1 MGCETPRLFKGKEI
15 PGCNGKCRSCL
26 RTARWRTS
34 ARIAAE
40 CFASEKNWFVTLTLR
55 RSMSDAT
62 GYKLVQR
69 WLKRLRKRLQPA
81 RVRYAC
87 VAEHGGSST
96 KRLHYHVVLHG
107 PMSLTERGIRKTW
120 RGGFSE
126 ATLVGSGD
134 ARRVARYSSKVA
146 GYTAKGTRFRFSQ
159 AYGSMALGLI
169 DGRIKLGEVLGDLY
183 SLGPVRVSVGGVNM
197 PRRMLPEPIFRP
209 FCPELLDDLKTMK
222 RSF

>member
-1 MGCETPRLFKGKEI
+1 
-15 PGCNGKCRSCL
+15 
-26 RTARWRTS
+26 
-34 ARIAAE
+34 
-40 CFASEKNWFVTLTLR
+40 
-55 RSMSDAT
+55 MSDAM

-69 WLKRLRKRLQPA
+69 WLKRLRKKMHPE

-96 KRLHYHVVLHG
+96 KRLHYHAVLHG
-107 PMSLTERGIRKTW
+107 PTWLTERVIRRTW

-126 ATLVGSGD
+126 ATLVASGD
-134 ARRVARYSSKVA
+134 ARLVARYSSKVA
-146 GYTAKGTRFRFSQ
+146 GYTAKGSRFRFSQ

-183 SLGPVRVSVGGVNM
+183 SLGPVRVSIGGVNM

-209 FCPELLDDLKTMK
+209 LDPVLLDDLKTLK